1 MEVEEVRRLQ
11 EVGEVPELEEEGVLH
26 LQEEVV
32 ALRGETSALEGERF
46 LTLLRVAPA
55 ARPMEVEVCVRVVWG
70 GREVGRR
77 C

>member
-46 LTLLRVAPA
+46 LTLLRVAA
-55 ARPMEVEVCVRVVWG
+55 VRMEVEVCVRVVWG

>member
-1 MEVEEVRRLQ
+1 MEGVRHLQ
-11 EVGEVPELEEEGVLH
+11 EVGEVPELEGEGVRH
-26 LQEEVV
+26 PQEAEVV
-32 ALRGETSALEGERF
+32 ALPGETSALKGERF

-55 ARPMEVEVCVRVVWG
+55 VRPMEVEVCVRVVWG